1 MRFLEQIR
9 EKGKIR
15 VLIADDMMSMRQT
28 LRAMLAELGYHNTI
42 EAPNGLIT
50 WEKLQLNKV
59 DLAILDWNMPG
70 LSGIEVLRKARA
82 NDRFADIPFIIVT
95 AEVAEETIA
104 EAAETE
110 VDAYIIK
117 PFIAQTLGEKI
128 DRVLVRKKNPS
139 PVDVLIRSARVRAA
153 AGEYNKAMEDLKT
166 AMNMNPRNPRIL
178 NEFGDIYFQ
187 RGMLEDS
194 EKAYKKAILC
204 EPRFTRAYDGLT
216 RIYAK
221 KGDNEKLMRTLQ
233 EGVRVSPKNANRQTL
248 MGKAMLAAGD
258 VKDARKAFD
267 AAVKAEP
274 GNPVVRQN
282 IAEVLLENGMDDE
295 AAEMF
300 EASLKINPENV
311 HVYNRLGIAYRKQGK
326 CFEAIEAYQK
336 ALGIDPEDEHL
347 HYNLG
352 RAYLEG
358 GMKDSAVPCFE
369 KALELYPEF
378 REARQILEI
387 IFDSDS

>member
-1 MRFLEQIR
+1 MSFLEQIR
-9 EKGKIR
+9 EKEKIR
-15 VLIADDMMSMRQT
+15 ILIADDMKSMRQT
-28 LRAMLAELGYHNTI
+28 LRAMLAELGYKHTI
-42 EAPNGLIT
+42 EAPNGLT
-50 WEKLQLNKV
+50 AWEKLQINKV

-70 LSGIEVLRKARA
+70 FSGIEVLRKARA
-82 NDRFADIPFIIVT
+82 NDRLADIPFIIVT

-128 DRVLVRKKNPS
+128 DRVLERKKNPS
-139 PVDVLIRSARVRAA
+139 PVDALMRSARVRAA
-153 AGEYNKAMEDLKT
+153 AGEYNKAMEDLKA
-166 AMNMNPRNPRIL
+166 AMNVNPRNPRIL

-187 RGMLEDS
+187 RGMLDDS

-204 EPRFTRAYDGLT
+204 APQFTRAYDGLT
-216 RIYAK
+216 RVYAK
-221 KGDNEKLMRTLQ
+221 KGDDEKLMRTLR
-233 EGVRVSPKNANRQTL
+233 EGVRVSPKNASRQTL

-258 VKDARKAFD
+258 VREANKAFD
-267 AAVKAEP
+267 AAIKAEP
-274 GNPVVRQN
+274 GNPAVRQN
-282 IAEVLLENGMDDE
+282 IAEALLAKGMDVE

-326 CFEAIEAYQK
+326 CSEAIAAYQK
-336 ALGIDPEDEHL
+336 ALGIDPEDENL

-352 RAYLEG
+352 RAFLEG
-358 GMKDSAVPCFE
+358 GMKDAAVPCFE

-387 IFDSDS
+387 IFDSSS

>member
-1 MRFLEQIR
+1 MSFLEQIR
-9 EKGKIR
+9 EKEKIR
-15 VLIADDMMSMRQT
+15 ILIADDMKSMRQT
-28 LRAMLAELGYHNTI
+28 LRAMLAELGYKHTI
-42 EAPNGLIT
+42 EAPNGLT
-50 WEKLQLNKV
+50 AWEKLQINKV

-70 LSGIEVLRKARA
+70 FSGIEVLRKARA
-82 NDRFADIPFIIVT
+82 NDRLADIPFIIVT

-128 DRVLVRKKNPS
+128 DRVLERKKNPS
-139 PVDVLIRSARVRAA
+139 PVDALMRSARVRAA
-153 AGEYNKAMEDLKT
+153 AGEYNKAMEDLKA

-178 NEFGDIYFQ
+178 HEFGDIYFQ
-187 RGMLEDS
+187 RGMLDDS

-204 EPRFTRAYDGLT
+204 APQFTRAYDGLT
-216 RIYAK
+216 RVYAK
-221 KGDNEKLMRTLQ
+221 KGDDEKLMRTLR
-233 EGVRVSPKNANRQTL
+233 EGVRVSPKNASRQTL

-258 VKDARKAFD
+258 VKEANKAFD
-267 AAVKAEP
+267 AAIKAEP
-274 GNPVVRQN
+274 GNPAVRQN
-282 IAEVLLENGMDDE
+282 IAEALLAKGMDVE

-326 CFEAIEAYQK
+326 CSEAIAAYQK
-336 ALGIDPEDEHL
+336 AIVIDPEDENL

-352 RAYLEG
+352 RAFLEG
-358 GMKDSAVPCFE
+358 GMKDAAVPCFE

-387 IFDSDS
+387 IFDSSS

>member
-1 MRFLEQIR
+1 MSYLAKDRQKE
-9 EKGKIR
+9 KIR
-15 VLIADDMMSMRQT
+15 ILIADDMISMRRT
-28 LRAMLAELGYHNTI
+28 LRSMLAELGYRNTV
-42 EAPNGLIT
+42 EAPNGLVA
-50 WEKLQLNKV
+50 WEKLQLSKF

-70 LSGIEVLRKARA
+70 LSGIEVLRKSRA
-82 NDRFADIPFIIVT
+82 SDRLADIPFIIVT

-128 DRVLVRKKNPS
+128 DRVLERKKNPS
-139 PVDVLIRSARVRAA
+139 PADALMRSARVRAA
-153 AGEYNKAMEDLKT
+153 AGEFNKAMEDLKT
-166 AMNMNPRNPRIL
+166 AMNLNPRNPRVL
-178 NEFGDIYFQ
+178 HEFGEIYFQ

-194 EKAYKKAILC
+194 EKAYKKAILFA
-204 EPRFTRAYDGLT
+204 PQFTRAYDGLT

-221 KGDNEKLMRTLQ
+221 KGDDEKLLRTLR

-248 MGKAMLAAGD
+248 LGKAMLAAGD
-258 VKDARKAFD
+258 SKEAGKAFD
-267 AAVKAEP
+267 AAIKAEP
-274 GNPVVRQN
+274 NNPVVRQN
-282 IAEVLLENGMDDE
+282 IAEALLDKGMDAE
-295 AAEMF
+295 ASEMF

-326 CFEAIEAYQK
+326 CAEAIAAYQK
-336 ALGIDPEDEHL
+336 ALEIDPEDENL

-352 RAYLEG
+352 RAFLEG
-358 GMKDSAVPCFE
+358 GMKDKAVPCFE
-369 KALELYPEF
+369 KALELHPEL

-387 IFDSDS
+387 IFDSDP